1 MCGLISFLF
10 IPSKLK
16 RSGNYLVELRRLY
29 WKSWFCDSL
38 VHSQN
43 VKFLPKLN
51 IIYILVQY
59 QTVDPIIWFRT
70 VKLWNVSSVFI
81 SISLNFVKD
90 EQHFWHLMWLYDTA
104 GNFPPKF
111 IGFSSLSPLIH
122 HLITS
127 PWPINTSHS
136 GPSGSNFCTSQNVI
150 SWGDIVCV
158 CSAAGNVQESF
169 ICFLV
174 FLCVHHVF
182 EAIIFS
188 LSAVCVSSG
197 SIHLH

>member
-51 IIYILVQY
+51 YIYILVH
-59 QTVDPIIWFRT
+59 QTVDPIIWFRA

-111 IGFSSLSPLIH
+111 IGFSSLSLLIH
-122 HLITS
+122 LSLAYQYVTLHQGPISAHLKMS
-127 PWPINTSHS
+127 FH
-136 GPSGSNFCTSQNVI
+136 GERMEF
-150 SWGDIVCV
+150 VCV

-182 EAIIFS
+182 EATIFS
-188 LSAVCVSSG
+188 LSTVCVSSG